1 MTEELSM
8 LVEDLKKQ
16 YRITDEDVNALKS
29 AIDVT
34 VQEAVAVVAGE
45 DAGAHGEEETGFPY
59 GEEE

>member
-1 MTEELSM
+1 M
-8 LVEDLKKQ
+8 LIEDLKKQ

-34 VQEAVAVVAGE
+34 VKEAVAVVAGE
-45 DAGAHGEEETGFPY
+45 DGEGAGAYDEEETGFPY

>member
-1 MTEELSM
+1 M
-8 LVEDLKKQ
+8 LIEDLKKQ

-34 VQEAVAVVAGE
+34 VKEAVAVVA
-45 DAGAHGEEETGFPY
+45 GEEETGFPY